1 MALISEFTHPS
12 WYGYELC
19 KKGSIASKQDFP
31 KCPSALH
38 NFLHSYDPARGIQ
51 IKLRKYTRSILKSTT
66 STSRVTGSIFR
77 VTSSNSRVTSL
88 NPELW
93 FQIHEL
99 WVRIHELRVQIHE
112 FRVQIHIHKF
122 KNNLIKTHCSKFSY
136 IRVFCP
142 KNSTI
147 DFTKTFITRNG
158 WL

>member
-31 KCPSALH
+31 KCARTLD

-66 STSRVTGSIFR
+66 SISCVTSSIFR
-77 VTSSNSRVTSL
+77 VTSSNSQVTSL

-93 FQIHEL
+93 VQFHEL
-99 WVRIHELRVQIHE
+99 QVHFRELRVQTHE
-112 FRVQIHIHKF
+112 LRVQIHIHKF

-136 IRVFCP
+136 ICVFCP
-142 KNSTI
+142 NNSTT

-158 WL
+158 WS